1 MNMDTFR
8 NHSSKRKWLVDIDGD
23 PRGETWTDSKILR
36 KKKNQEDLAIAWMG
50 LGKEKGIGAKDNSV
64 ALNPD
69 LY

>member
-1 MNMDTFR
+1 MVGGYWWWPQRGN
-8 NHSSKRKWLVDIDGD
+8 VD
-23 PRGETWTDSKILR
+23 RFKNLKE
-36 KKKNQEDLAIAWMG
+36 KKNQEDLAIAWMG